1 MVNSFRHPVG
11 GLINRSHPI
20 SFTFDGRTYFAYEG
34 DTLASALLANGVRLV
49 GRSFKYHRPR
59 GIFGIGVE
67 EPSAMVQMREGA
79 RSEPNIRATEV
90 EVYDGLEVSSQNR
103 WPTLN
108 LDVGSISNLF
118 SPFLPAGFY
127 YKTFMWP
134 ATKWMFYERFI
145 RKAAGLGKAATKQDP
160 DTYSKLFEFCDVLV
174 VGAGPTGLSAA
185 MSAGRAGAKVI
196 LVEETSQFGGR
207 LCFDEELID
216 GKPAEEWN
224 YEVTEKLSMMPNV
237 QLLLRTTAFGF
248 YDQNMVCAAERI
260 ADHKREPEKWQDR
273 QKIRWIR
280 AKQVVLACGSIER
293 SIPFSGNDK
302 PGVML
307 ASAVRGYA
315 KRFAVRCGKK
325 AVIFTN
331 NDSGYATVPALK
343 SVGVAVEVVIDS
355 RLTKPGKRALLQL
368 GDTPLKQ
375 GFVVTRTRG
384 RRSVSSVEIG
394 RIVGS
399 ESIMGATDK
408 VSCDL
413 LCISGGWT
421 PTVHLYSH
429 AQGKLEFNDQIA
441 AFVPAVKRDSIY
453 VAGSA
458 NGAFSLKECLEQ
470 GIDSG
475 IAAAMDAGKSSS
487 ETLAIPDV
495 VEEEMTPM
503 QPLWQVP
510 KKGRGLSKRFV
521 DIQND
526 VTVEDI
532 ELAHSEGYI
541 SVEHLKR
548 YTTLG
553 MGTDQGR
560 TSNINGLANLARL
573 RNVAVPDVGHTTFRP
588 PYTPISLGAIAGIE
602 QGKHLSPVR
611 RTPLHDWHKRHRAYM
626 QNSGAWKRP
635 YYYARTGEQVRD
647 AIIRETMQVRQ
658 AVGVVDVSTLGK
670 IDVQGRDAAE
680 FLERVYIN
688 RWKSLPIG
696 RCRYGLM
703 LREDGFVF
711 DDGTSTR
718 ISDCEFYMTTTTGNA
733 GPVMEHLEFYA
744 QTVWPELHVHL
755 TSVTDQWAGMALAG
769 PNSRAVL
776 GELIGE
782 EAASDSNL
790 PYMGYLQS
798 EIDGVRVRIFRVSFS
813 GELGYEIHIPSK
825 FAQHVWQSVLST
837 GRQWDIA
844 PYGLEAMTVL
854 RIEKGHVVSAELDGR
869 TTAADLGFERMM
881 KKDED
886 FIGKRLAERDTL
898 VASGRQQLVGVVS
911 VNGRPIPRGA
921 QIVEYSNAQG
931 VTDTKGHVT
940 SACYSPHLEK
950 EIGLALI
957 ADGLQIQGKQMYAAS
972 PLNGRSVPVEVVHH
986 IFYDPSGARAR
997 G

>member
-1 MVNSFRHPVG
+1 MVNSFRHSVG

-20 SFTFDGRTYFAYEG
+20 SFTFDGRAYYAYEG
-34 DTLASALLANGVRLV
+34 DTLASALLAMVSGLWDVVSSITGLV
-49 GRSFKYHRPR
+49 EFSEWVWKNP
-59 GIFGIGVE
+59 V
-67 EPSAMVQMREGA
+67 AMVQMREGA

-185 MSAGRAGAKVI
+185 MSAGRTGAKVI

-224 YEVTEKLSMMPNV
+224 YEVTEKLAMMPNV

-248 YDQNMVCAAERI
+248 YDRNMVCAAARCGPQTRTGKVAGPSE
-260 ADHKREPEKWQDR
+260 
-273 QKIRWIR
+273 IRWIR

-315 KRFAVRCGKK
+315 KKFAVRCGKR

-343 SVGVAVEVVIDS
+343 SVGVTVEVVIDS
-355 RLTKPGKRALLQL
+355 RLTKPGERALSQL

-394 RIVGS
+394 RIVEH
-399 ESIMGATDK
+399 ESIMGATEK

-429 AQGKLEFNDQIA
+429 AQGKLEFNNQIA
-441 AFVPAVKRDSIY
+441 AFVPAAKHGSIY

-475 IAAAMDAGKSSS
+475 IAATMEAGNSSS
-487 ETLAIPDV
+487 ETLEIPDV
-495 VEEEMTPM
+495 VEEDVTPM

-510 KKGRGLSKRFV
+510 AKGRGLSKRFV

-573 RNVAVPDVGHTTFRP
+573 RNVAIPDVGHTTFRP

-611 RTPLHDWHKRHRAYM
+611 RTPLHYWHKRHRADM
-626 QNSGAWKRP
+626 QNSGAWQRP
-635 YYYARTGEQVRD
+635 YYYARIGEQVRD

-688 RWKSLPIG
+688 RWKSLPVG

-718 ISDCEFYMTTTTGNA
+718 VADCEFYMTTTTGNA
-733 GPVMEHLEFYA
+733 GPVLEHLEFYA

-755 TSVTDQWAGMALAG
+755 TSVSDQWAGMALAG
-769 PNSRAVL
+769 PSSRAVL

-790 PYMGYLQS
+790 PYMGFLQS

-854 RIEKGHVVSAELDGR
+854 RIEKGHIVSAELNGR

-886 FIGKRLAERDTL
+886 FIGKRLAERETL
-898 VASGRQQLVGVVS
+898 VSSGRQQLVGIVS

-931 VTDTKGHVT
+931 VTDTKGYVT

-986 IFYDPSGARAR
+986 IFYDPSGERAR